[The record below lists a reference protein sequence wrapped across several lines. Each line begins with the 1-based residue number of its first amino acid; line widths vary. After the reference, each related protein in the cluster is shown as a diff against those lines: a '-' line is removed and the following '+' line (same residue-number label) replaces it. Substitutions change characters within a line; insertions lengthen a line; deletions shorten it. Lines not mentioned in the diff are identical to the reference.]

1 MTHLDHRPSFLL
13 HPSRLFP
20 LPLFLLYP
28 AVQKRPLGG
37 VRQKV
42 HSEGDGEELPLYS
55 PLGIVVDNVFAR
67 YMDIDRHNGD
77 GQFD

>member
-1 MTHLDHRPSFLL
+1 MTYLDHRPSFLL
-13 HPSRLFP
+13 HPSRLFL

-42 HSEGDGEELPLYS
+42 HSEGDGEELFRCKVKQADLDRS
-55 PLGIVVDNVFAR
+55 AR
-67 YMDIDRHNGD
+67 
-77 GQFD
+77 

>member
-42 HSEGDGEELPLYS
+42 HSEGDGEELFRCKTGEADS
-55 PLGIVVDNVFAR
+55 DRSAR
-67 YMDIDRHNGD
+67 
-77 GQFD
+77 